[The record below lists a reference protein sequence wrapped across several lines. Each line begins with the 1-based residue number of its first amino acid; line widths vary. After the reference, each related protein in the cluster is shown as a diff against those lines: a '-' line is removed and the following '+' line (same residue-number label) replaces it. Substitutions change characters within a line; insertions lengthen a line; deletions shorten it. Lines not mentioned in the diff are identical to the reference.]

1 MVAFCDLNHSSSF
14 FRLSL
19 MGFMKDWHK
28 KAAFLWKVFMLKLD
42 KKKCLMKIFNNESY
56 INQQWCQPS
65 VLNWVVWT
73 SNSRK
78 VSSCILHYYTDIS
91 ENSVNHHT
99 VKYFTT
105 IVISE
110 NSVNHHT
117 VAYFTTIQLFQ
128 KIQLITI
135 QLHIS
140 LLYSYFRKFS

>member
-1 MVAFCDLNHSSSF
+1 MEWMIAFCDLNHSSSL

-42 KKKCLMKIFNNESY
+42 RKKCLMKIFNNESY

-78 VSSCILHYYTDIS
+78 VSSCILHCYTD
-91 ENSVNHHT
+91 
-99 VKYFTT
+99 
-105 IVISE
+105 ISE

-117 VAYFTTIQLFQ
+117 VAYFTTIQIFQ
-128 KIQLITI
+128 KIQLISIQFYTNQYTLKHTI
-135 QLHIS
+135 VPYTLHAHF
-140 LLYSYFRKFS
+140 LY